1 MLPFTIHGINSQ
13 LCMLHS
19 FKVSVNIQIQWPILR
34 DFYPV
39 DLGWMADTIFFVKF
53 PSDSG
58 KITFSYLLLCA
69 WIHNWDVLSTDMPQ

>member
-34 DFYPV
+34 DFYLV
-39 DLGWMADTIFFVKF
+39 DLGWMADSIFFVKF

-58 KITFSYLLLCA
+58 KRVFKSL
-69 WIHNWDVLSTDMPQ
+69 NSP